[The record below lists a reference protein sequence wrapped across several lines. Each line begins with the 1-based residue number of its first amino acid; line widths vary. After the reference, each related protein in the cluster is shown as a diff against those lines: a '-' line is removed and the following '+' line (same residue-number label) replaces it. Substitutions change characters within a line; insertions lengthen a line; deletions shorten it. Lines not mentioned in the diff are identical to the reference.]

1 MAGLKVNQ
9 TDSMM
14 DASLNAER
22 HPFSF
27 GKLREIAHM
36 GEEDWIIQNMK
47 KGLLS

>member
-22 HPFSF
+22 HSFSF

-36 GEEDWIIQNMK
+36 GEEDLTIQNMK

>member
-9 TDSMM
+9 ADSMM

-27 GKLREIAHM
+27 EKLREITHM
-36 GEEDWIIQNMK
+36 GEEDLTIQNMK

>member
-36 GEEDWIIQNMK
+36 GEEDLTIQNMK
-47 KGLLS
+47 KGC

>member
-27 GKLREIAHM
+27 GKVREITHM
-36 GEEDWIIQNMK
+36 GEADLTIQDMK

>member
-9 TDSMM
+9 ADSMM

-36 GEEDWIIQNMK
+36 GEADLIIQNMK

>member
-9 TDSMM
+9 ADSMM

-27 GKLREIAHM
+27 EKLREIAHM
-36 GEEDWIIQNMK
+36 GEADLIIQDMK

>member
-1 MAGLKVNQ
+1 
-9 TDSMM
+9 MM

-27 GKLREIAHM
+27 GKLREITHM
-36 GEEDWIIQNMK
+36 GEEDLTIQNMK

>member
-9 TDSMM
+9 ADSMM

-36 GEEDWIIQNMK
+36 GEEDLTIQNMK